1 MNMQPSTL
9 RPAGTAAEPLLS
21 VKALRVAVT
30 SRARTLMLIDTA
42 DLTLA
47 PREAVGI
54 VGESGSAKTMLC
66 RSLIG
71 TLARHGATV
80 VGGSIRFKDFEL
92 AGAGERVWRQVRG
105 RHIGYIPQSSLAGL
119 NPVLTVGLQLMEAVR
134 VVEPLGRRAAET
146 RALELLERVR
156 IPRAKQVLNARSHE
170 LSGGMRQR
178 VMIAAAIAQ
187 KPDMLIADEPTTA
200 LDVTVQREI
209 LGLLTDIRKE
219 FGMAL
224 VLISHD
230 LAVIESVCDQL
241 VVMYA
246 GATVESGPVTEVA
259 ARSRHPY
266 TRSLSA
272 SRIDRVSPGADIVAI
287 PGEPVAVGRWPA
299 GCRFNPRCTYAAEEC
314 RQGRQPDLMPV
325 GRQKTAC
332 IRWESL
338 PA

>member
-1 MNMQPSTL
+1 MNMQPSPFQAA
-9 RPAGTAAEPLLS
+9 RAATAPLLT
-21 VKALRVAVT
+21 VDKLRVTVK
-30 SRARTLMLIDTA
+30 SRGRTLHLIDTA
-42 DLTLA
+42 DLTLGA
-47 PREAVGI
+47 REAVGI

-71 TLARHGATV
+71 TLARHGAAV
-80 VGGSIRFKDFEL
+80 VGGSIRFKDLEL
-92 AGAGERVWRQVRG
+92 AGASERIWRQVRG

-119 NPVLTVGLQLMEAVR
+119 NPVLTVGVQLMEAVR
-134 VVEPLGRRAAET
+134 VVEPLARHAAEA

-156 IPRAKQVLNARSHE
+156 IPRAKQVLHARSHE

-187 KPDMLIADEPTTA
+187 KPAMLIADEPTTA

-246 GATVESGPVTEVA
+246 GATVESGPVAEVA
-259 ARSRHPY
+259 AHSRHPY

-272 SRIDRVSPGADIVAI
+272 SRIDQVKPGDDIVTI
-287 PGEPVAVGRWPA
+287 PGEPVAVGKWPP
-299 GCRFNPRCTYAAEEC
+299 GCRFNPRCAYAADAC
-314 RQGRQPDLMPV
+314 RHGPQPALMPV
-325 GRQKTAC
+325 GLQKTAC
-332 IRWESL
+332 IRFESL

>member
-1 MNMQPSTL
+1 MNMQPSTVQ
-9 RPAGTAAEPLLS
+9 ASGAAAAPLLS
-21 VKALRVAVT
+21 VDKLRVAVKN
-30 SRARTLMLIDTA
+30 RGRTLMLIDTA

-80 VGGSIRFKDFEL
+80 IGGSIRFKDFEL
-92 AGAGERVWRQVRG
+92 AGASERTWRQVRG

-134 VVEPLGRRAAET
+134 VVEPLGRRAAEA

-187 KPDMLIADEPTTA
+187 KPDMLLADEPTTA

-246 GATVESGPVTEVA
+246 GATVESGPVAEVA
-259 ARSRHPY
+259 VHARHPY
-266 TRSLSA
+266 TRSLRA
-272 SRIDRVSPGADIVAI
+272 SRIDQVKPGDDIVTI
-287 PGEPVAVGRWPA
+287 PGEPVAVGKWPP
-299 GCRFNPRCTYAAEEC
+299 GCRFNPRCAYAAEPC
-314 RQGRQPDLMPV
+314 RQGPQPALMTV
-325 GRQKTAC
+325 GLQKTAC

-338 PA
+338 PS